1 MATCLPAY
9 RIRNIPVQHTMFYMR
24 VLVRLGSYRVPN
36 KSRRSTVPGNVCY
49 PRTSKLRVQERN
61 QQHNP
66 CPRGMKTQHVHQSLQ
81 VRQGK
86 RKTMWS
92 HVEILEDRM
101 PAHPEMDDYM
111 KCILRQMHIC
121 HRQYRS
127 FYICTLLDR
136 YSFVR
141 TSVDWRHV
149 ERLSDAKTNLDND
162 RANTCN

>member
-1 MATCLPAY
+1 MPTWVPAY

-61 QQHNP
+61 QLHNP
-66 CPRGMKTQHVHQSLQ
+66 CPLGMKTQQ

-121 HRQYRS
+121 HRQYRT
-127 FYICTLLDR
+127 YAPCWIGIPLYGRPWTG
-136 YSFVR
+136 V
-141 TSVDWRHV
+141 TW
-149 ERLSDAKTNLDND
+149 ND
-162 RANTCN
+162 SPMQKQT